1 MHLSS
6 EQYAN
11 ALHEL
16 LLEGNPS
23 EVLSNF
29 AGFLR
34 KKGEEKR
41 WKEILLSTIERIER
55 EQKTERLIVTT
66 QFALEKPEKD
76 LLQKKIEELYPGKQC
91 ECQYEVDK
99 SVLGGFQI
107 RGRDTLYDATLL
119 HSLKQFSHALKS

>member
-1 MHLSS
+1 M
-6 EQYAN
+6 
-11 ALHEL
+11 
-16 LLEGNPS
+16 
-23 EVLSNF
+23 
-29 AGFLR
+29 
-34 KKGEEKR
+34 
-41 WKEILLSTIERIER
+41 
-55 EQKTERLIVTT
+55 TT

>member
-99 SVLGGFQI
+99 SVLGVSPKQVSHF
-107 RGRDTLYDATLL
+107 RGVFRSGNAN
-119 HSLKQFSHALKS
+119 SLIHITA